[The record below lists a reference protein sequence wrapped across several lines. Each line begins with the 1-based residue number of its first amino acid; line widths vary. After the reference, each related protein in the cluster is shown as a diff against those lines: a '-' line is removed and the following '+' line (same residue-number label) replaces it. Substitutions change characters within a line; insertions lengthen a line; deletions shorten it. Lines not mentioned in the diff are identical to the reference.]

1 MSNPSAVDLTALLF
15 SFEGRIPRSTYWLWY
30 CLPYVVIYLL
40 TVLIDIAAGTYNAS
54 EGIGVVS
61 GLFVLLALY
70 PSIAVAVKRC
80 HDRDRSGWFLLV
92 GIIPLVNLWVLVE
105 LGFLRGTVGPNRYGP
120 DPLTE

>member
-1 MSNPSAVDLTALLF
+1 
-15 SFEGRIPRSTYWLWY
+15 
-30 CLPYVVIYLL
+30 VVIYLL

-70 PSIAVAVKRC
+70 TSIAVAVKRC

-92 GIIPLVNLWVLVE
+92 GIIPLINLWVLVE
-105 LGFLRGTVGPNRYGP
+105 LGFMRGTVGSNRYGS